1 MRVFFDTN
9 VILEFLLERE
19 NLTML
24 KELPIWWIEA
34 KSSSFFRF
42 NV

>member
-34 KSSSFFRF
+34 RFKLFFQ
-42 NV
+42 V